1 MQKLFKI
8 GIIASLALFT
18 LGVGF
23 VIAAVALGAT
33 WAQFTDAM
41 DTGEFSLDYRMNPK
55 SDSQDTNQIYYTDVD
70 SLDIQFGAGALD
82 LVETDDDRILVE
94 FLSDSRFVQTNVD
107 DDTLEISTVS
117 DVTKRKKISLRIH
130 IPKDK
135 HFDQVNLK
143 LGASAV
149 TMESLNTDNLE
160 LELGAG
166 TFTGTGKIVAEKSQ
180 WQVGMGE
187 LTLNYLDCEDL
198 DMDCG
203 MGSMSVTMAHRQ
215 EDYDCDVTCRAGA
228 VTVGDSNF
236 SMGSH
241 HLKGD
246 DADREVKIQCGMGS
260 VALAFDD

>member
-1 MQKLFKI
+1 MRKLFKI

-33 WAQFTDAM
+33 WAQFTDAI
-41 DTGEFSLDYRMNPK
+41 DTGKFSLDSRMNQE
-55 SDSQDTNQIYYTDVD
+55 SDSQDTNQMYYTDVD
-70 SLDIQFGAGALD
+70 SLDIQFGAGVLE

-94 FLSDSRFVQTNVD
+94 CLSDSRFVQTDMD
-107 DDTLEISTVS
+107 DDTLEISTVYE
-117 DVTKRKKISLRIH
+117 VAKRKKISLRIH

-135 HFDQVNLK
+135 RFDQVSLK

-149 TMESLNTDNLE
+149 TAESLNANSLDV
-160 LELGAG
+160 ELGAG
-166 TFTGTGKIVAEKSQ
+166 TFTGTGKIVAEESQ

-187 LTLNYLDCEDL
+187 LSLNYLDCEDL

-203 MGSMSVTMAHRQ
+203 MGSMSVTMARSQ
-215 EDYDCDVTCRAGA
+215 EDYDCDVTCQAGA
-228 VTVGDSNF
+228 VTVGNNDF

-241 HLKGD
+241 HLESD
-246 DADREVKIQCGMGS
+246 DANREMKIQCGMGS
-260 VALAFDD
+260 VDLSFDD